1 MILCGMLDLCRLIVA
16 FVIDLFQPR
25 AAVEAEILVLL
36 CDPIKCPSYHSDE
49 AAEHRI
55 ERV

>member
-1 MILCGMLDLCRLIVA
+1 MLDLCRLIVA